1 MTRVARSVDL
11 SEWLTRTEE
20 RLSTAE
26 RRLAAA
32 QRPAQGVTSI
42 VYGPNLL
49 PNPDFEQDGAGTVAG
64 WQNIQQSAANLV
76 TGSQAIAGSWS
87 LMVSHTASAP
97 TITREKRSIN
107 IRPYAWRNYKGD
119 NTFKPA
125 TGSDGYD
132 HVFEGQFD
140 AVDGNTRSYMWF
152 DPAGFADVVGTI
164 AGDWEWCDLLIF
176 WEHWFWSEGG
186 TMILGAH
193 TVSVPPAIGAAGP
206 TTNSFPDLIRFTWPG
221 RYMWGSC
228 GIIQVGGI
236 CDRIRDGSFRGF
248 ELGPGPTT
256 NNTYYGYARPYDAQL
271 RVTYWKTTN
280 ISIGGLSAEQRSV
293 GVGVTGSNVKWN
305 AACSIKCTVPA
316 TAKLGVWWR
325 NAGGTVT
332 DVDVATVNLGADAI
346 QPISGTTGAAFSD
359 AAVDLGVYI
368 KVTGNPPSD
377 GSGSTIP
384 WTWTVDDFVL
394 RQQIAG

>member
-49 PNPDFEQDGAGTVAG
+49 PNPDFEEDGAGTLAG
-64 WQNIQQSAANLV
+64 WQNVQQGQLV
-76 TGSQAIAGSWS
+76 SGSQAISGSWS
-87 LMVSHTASAP
+87 FRMVHAASQP
-97 TITREKRSIN
+97 IITREKRSIN

-119 NTFKPA
+119 NSWITA
-125 TGSDGYD
+125 AGSDGND
-132 HVFEGQFD
+132 HVWQGQFD
-140 AVDGNTRSYMWF
+140 AVNGNTRSYMWW
-152 DPAGFADVVGTI
+152 DPAGFADVVGSI
-164 AGDWEWCDLLIF
+164 PGDWEFADLLIF

-193 TVSVPPAIGAAGP
+193 TVAAPPAAGSAGP
-206 TTNSFPDLIRFTWPG
+206 TTNSFPDLIRYSWPA
-221 RYMWGSC
+221 RYVWGSC
-228 GIIQVGGI
+228 SIIAVAGIA
-236 CDRIRDGSFRGF
+236 DRIRDGSFRGI

-256 NNTYYGYARPYDAQL
+256 NSTFYGYARPYDAQL
-271 RVTYWKTTN
+271 RITYWKTTN
-280 ISIGGLSAEQRSV
+280 ISIGGLTSEVRSN
-293 GVGVTGSNVKWN
+293 GVGVSGGNVKWN
-305 AACSIKCTVPA
+305 TACSIKCTVAA

-325 NAGGTVT
+325 NAGGIVS

-346 QPISGTTGAAFSD
+346 MPLSGTLGAAFSD
-359 AAVDLGVYI
+359 AAVDVGCYVKI
-368 KVTGNPPSD
+368 TGAPPSD

-384 WTWTVDDFVL
+384 WNYTVDDWIL